1 MSEPRAVYE
10 AILASAPTAIDEQ
23 VLAVLKQHQGME
35 NRISRRKLIF
45 FVYGIELGAGV
56 NLANNRQDRNIRE
69 AIERLRTEHPILSSS
84 GNGGYWYAGSY
95 EEVEGWIREQE
106 SRVREMAKRVRDL
119 QAWGVRMRST
129 FRQMTLEEAGR

>member
-23 VLAVLKQHQGME
+23 VLA
-35 NRISRRKLIF
+35 
-45 FVYGIELGAGV
+45 
-56 NLANNRQDRNIRE
+56 
-69 AIERLRTEHPILSSS
+69 
-84 GNGGYWYAGSY
+84 
-95 EEVEGWIREQE
+95 IREQE

-129 FRQMTLEEAGR
+129 FRQMTIEEAR